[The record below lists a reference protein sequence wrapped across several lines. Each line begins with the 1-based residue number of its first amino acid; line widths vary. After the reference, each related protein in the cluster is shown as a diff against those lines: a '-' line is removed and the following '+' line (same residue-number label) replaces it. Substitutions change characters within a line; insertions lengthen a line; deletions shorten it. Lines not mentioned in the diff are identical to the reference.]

1 MKNPIFISYS
11 RKDKEIVFPLVKQIE
26 SQLKTKCW
34 IDWDGIQS
42 GDEFRDNIIQAIDKS
57 EVVLFM
63 LSDNSEK
70 SSFIKK
76 EIDYAKNIEK
86 RIIPIIVDGGKLR
99 GWFLF
104 EFGNIDYIDVS
115 NHDHL
120 QKLFRDLKQM
130 LGIQDEPSTLNDG
143 TNLKKISLAI
153 KDNKIT
159 LDIVDKFSFVLEKD
173 NINNVFIGNIPVR
186 EILNEV
192 KTSNDINS
200 LTAQYLQ
207 TAAESV
213 AIPFLFSPIAIAAY
227 LGYKFLKNNERLSEI
242 EPKAFS
248 AIIAEINNRYNI
260 LLERVSDDVRN
271 STTIPLTDF
280 AVSLDMTKMENK
292 RLSLKDKLHK
302 LLGEETKEEGQS
314 AILNKPKK

>member
-1 MKNPIFISYS
+1 MKNPVFISYS

-63 LSDNSEK
+63 LSGNSEK

-104 EFGNIDYIDVS
+104 EFGNIDYIDVC

-130 LGIQDEPSTLNDG
+130 LGIQDEPPTINDG
-143 TNLKKISLAI
+143 ANKKISLSV

-159 LDIVDKFSFVLEKD
+159 LDIVDKFSFVLENDK
-173 NINNVFIGNIPVR
+173 INNVFIGNIPVR
-186 EILNEV
+186 EILNEI

-200 LTAQYLQ
+200 LTAKYLQ

-213 AIPFLFSPIAIAAY
+213 AISFLFSPMVVAVY
-227 LGYKFLKNNERLSEI
+227 LGYKFLNNKERLFEI
-242 EPKAFS
+242 ESKAFS

-271 STTIPLTDF
+271 SATIPLTEF
-280 AVSLDMTKMENK
+280 AVCLDFSKIENSS
-292 RLSLKDKLHK
+292 RTLLDKLK
-302 LLGEETKEEGQS
+302 SLY
-314 AILNKPKK
+314 

>member
-26 SQLKTKCW
+26 SHLKTKCW

-63 LSDNSEK
+63 LSDYSEK

-104 EFGNIDYIDVS
+104 EFGNIDYIDLS

-120 QKLFRDLKQM
+120 LKLFRDLKQM
-130 LGIQDEPSTLNDG
+130 LCIPDEPPVINDG
-143 TNLKKISLAI
+143 LDKKKISLAI
-153 KDNKIT
+153 KNNKIAI
-159 LDIVDKFSFVLEKD
+159 DIVDKFSFILEKD
-173 NINNVFIGNIPVR
+173 TVNNVFIGNIPVR
-186 EILNEV
+186 EILSEV
-192 KTSNDINS
+192 KASNGMNS

-213 AIPFLFSPIAIAAY
+213 AIPFLLSPIAIAAY
-227 LGYKFLKNNERLSEI
+227 LGYKFLKNSERLSEL
-242 EPKAFS
+242 ESKAFS
-248 AIIAEINNRYNI
+248 VIIAEINNRYDI
-260 LLERVSDDVRN
+260 LLEKVSDEVRN
-271 STTIPLTDF
+271 STNIPLTDF
-280 AVSLDMTKMENK
+280 AVSLNFSKIENTKIA
-292 RLSLKDKLHK
+292 LYDKLKK
-302 LLGEETKEEGQS
+302 LS
-314 AILNKPKK
+314 F

>member
-1 MKNPIFISYS
+1 MKISNPIFISYS

-104 EFGNIDYIDVS
+104 EFGNIDYIDVC
-115 NHDHL
+115 NQDHL

-130 LGIQDEPSTLNDG
+130 LGIPEEASVVNDG
-143 TNLKKISLAI
+143 MDKKRISLEI
-153 KDNKIT
+153 KNNKIAI
-159 LDIVDKFSFVLEKD
+159 DIVDKFSFVLEKD
-173 NINNVFIGNIPVR
+173 TVNNVFIGNIPVR

-192 KTSNDINS
+192 KMGKGMNS

-213 AIPFLFSPIAIAAY
+213 AIPFLLSPIAIAAY
-227 LGYKFLKNNERLSEI
+227 LGFKFLKNNERLSEL
-242 EPKAFS
+242 ESKAFS
-248 AIIAEINNRYNI
+248 VIVAEINKRYDI
-260 LLERVSDDVRN
+260 LLEKVSDEVRN
-271 STTIPLTDF
+271 STTIPLTEF
-280 AVSLDMTKMENK
+280 AVSLDFSKFENSG
-292 RLSLKDKLHK
+292 RTLFDKLK
-302 LLGEETKEEGQS
+302 SLY
-314 AILNKPKK
+314 

>member
-11 RKDKEIVFPLVKQIE
+11 RKDKEIVCPLVKQIE
-26 SQLKTKCW
+26 SHLKTKCW

-63 LSDNSEK
+63 LSDYSEK

-104 EFGNIDYIDVS
+104 EFGNIDYIDLS

-120 QKLFRDLKQM
+120 LKLFRDLKQM
-130 LGIQDEPSTLNDG
+130 LCIPDEPPVINDG
-143 TNLKKISLAI
+143 LDKKKISLAI
-153 KDNKIT
+153 KNNKIAI
-159 LDIVDKFSFVLEKD
+159 DIVDKFSFILEKD
-173 NINNVFIGNIPVR
+173 TVNNVFIGNIPVR
-186 EILNEV
+186 EILSEV
-192 KTSNDINS
+192 KASNGMNS

-213 AIPFLFSPIAIAAY
+213 AIPFLLSPIAIAAY
-227 LGYKFLKNNERLSEI
+227 LGYKFLKNSERLSEL
-242 EPKAFS
+242 ESKAFS
-248 AIIAEINNRYNI
+248 VIIAEINNRYDI
-260 LLERVSDDVRN
+260 LLEKVSDEVRN
-271 STTIPLTDF
+271 STNIPLTDF
-280 AVSLDMTKMENK
+280 AVSLNFSKIENTKI
-292 RLSLKDKLHK
+292 SLYDKLKK
-302 LLGEETKEEGQS
+302 LS
-314 AILNKPKK
+314 F